1 MYFKIIKSNK
11 TPERVFLDEHPL
23 VLFINTPMSSVFI
36 TDGVSVRERIVD
48 VKASRIDLID
58 RLKREQDIKNK
69 MFVVYSLCENTVFS
83 NITYDP
89 TSFDSVKHIRFSEI
103 ELTSSE
109 WNYLYKDKLKEREE
123 AYQEYLFNENKSRK
137 NYKFLLL
144 GR

>member
-1 MYFKIIKSNK
+1 MVLRGNMK
-11 TPERVFLDEHPL
+11 TEERIFLDEHPL

-36 TDGVSVRERIVD
+36 TDGINLRERIVD

-69 MFVVYSLCENTVFS
+69 MFVVYSLCEDTVFS

-89 TSFDSVKHIRFSEI
+89 TSFNAVKYIRFAEI
-103 ELTSSE
+103 ELTDSE
-109 WNYLYKDKLKEREE
+109 WKYLYNDKLKEREE
-123 AYQEYLFNENKSRK
+123 AYKEFIFNENKRNK
-137 NYKFLLL
+137 NYNYLLI